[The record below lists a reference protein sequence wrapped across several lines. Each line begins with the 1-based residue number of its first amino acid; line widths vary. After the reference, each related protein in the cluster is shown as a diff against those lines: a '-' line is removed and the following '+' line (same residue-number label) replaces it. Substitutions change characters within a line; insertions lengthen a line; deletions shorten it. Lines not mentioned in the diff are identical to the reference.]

1 MNDRQIDR
9 LLWQLEKTCRR
20 DLALLKHFRLD
31 YFETSYLEELLVIW
45 QTEQEQLKQWQR
57 YLLYAAAFSPVWLLI
72 GLSITTWSHAAWG
85 NYLAIL
91 FPISIFTYLSGS
103 FFLYRRYGSIK
114 SHHHLGKII
123 RTELAKRR
131 AAEIY

>member
-45 QTEQEQLKQWQR
+45 QTEQQQLKHWQR
-57 YLLYAAAFSPVWLLI
+57 LLLQAAIFSPIWLLV
-72 GLSITTWSHAAWG
+72 GLSIATWSSAVWG
-85 NYLAIL
+85 NYLAVL
-91 FPISIFTYLSGS
+91 FPVSVFAYLSGS
-103 FFLYRRYGSIK
+103 LFLYHRYGSLK

-123 RTELAKRR
+123 RVELAKRKS
-131 AAEIY
+131 AKIH